1 MRYSTGSAP
10 SHTKRAIY
18 HPNESARK
26 SERKDIRTKSIC
38 SSPIFAISN
47 GTIKPAQTIQL
58 GLVSRSISGRRMLPE
73 ILNRLGY
80 AIDYTT
86 IGEIESELAYEAQ
99 DANRTLPTSL
109 ISNSP
114 TLRTHMAFDNYDRF
128 VETKNGK
135 DTLHDT
141 VGIVIQNI
149 SNT

>member
-1 MRYSTGSAP
+1 
-10 SHTKRAIY
+10 
-18 HPNESARK
+18 
-26 SERKDIRTKSIC
+26 
-38 SSPIFAISN
+38 
-47 GTIKPAQTIQL
+47 
-58 GLVSRSISGRRMLPE
+58 MLPE

-149 SNT
+149 STT